1 MTDDANTRVDLTG
14 KVAVVTGAS
23 AGIGRAYALALAGAG
38 ATVIAAARTLGRP
51 DGEPPARNTL
61 AEVVAT
67 GSALPGPVYAQ
78 VCDMEVEADVVR
90 MVDQAVANFGRIDVL
105 VNNAAVMG
113 SFPLDASGDD
123 WDRVMQTNV
132 RGPYFAIRQVSPAM
146 IRQGSGSIINIT
158 ARAGNFVTMLS
169 DGPNSLL
176 LYAVS
181 KAALNRLTNFMA
193 DELAPHHIAVN
204 ALSPGRVLTDTA
216 AAARPEAR
224 AAGTHKP
231 ATPEVLGPA
240 VLYLAE
246 QTAETLTGQIL
257 ETDEFQKSW
266 P

>member
-1 MTDDANTRVDLTG
+1 MTDDARAPVDLHG
-14 KVAVVTGAS
+14 KVAIVTGAS

-38 ATVIAAARTLGRP
+38 ATVIAAARTLGRLD
-51 DGEPPARNTL
+51 DGPAARNTL

-67 GSALPGPVYAQ
+67 GAALPGSIYAQ
-78 VCDMEVEADVVR
+78 VCDMEIEADVVR
-90 MVDQAVANFGRIDVL
+90 MVDQAVVNLGRIDVL

-113 SFPLDASGDD
+113 GFPLDASSDD
-123 WDRVMQTNV
+123 WDRVMRTNV
-132 RGPYFAIRQVSPAM
+132 RGPYLAIREVSPSM
-146 IRQGSGSIINIT
+146 IRQRAGSIINIT
-158 ARAGNFVTMLS
+158 ARAGNFVSMVS
-169 DGPNSLL
+169 DGTNSLL

-193 DELAPHHIAVN
+193 DELAPHGIAVN

-240 VLYLAE
+240 LLYLA
-246 QTAETLTGQIL
+246 QRTAESLTGQIL